1 MCCSLLKEKLN
12 ANVSVAKNHIYK
24 IFFLFFV
31 LASEVKDLSVWQKKK
46 WFHLNS
52 QKNVNTS
59 IIAIQKFWH
68 GLSAVKKKDSF
79 VNLKFQLNIS
89 QFF

>member
-1 MCCSLLKEKLN
+1 M
-12 ANVSVAKNHIYK
+12 
-24 IFFLFFV
+24 
-31 LASEVKDLSVWQKKK
+31 ASEVKDLSVWQKKK
-46 WFHLNS
+46 LVPFKLK
-52 QKNVNTS
+52 KNVNTS

-89 QFF
+89 KFF